1 MTTGEKRKGKIS
13 LAIWGIVGV
22 FLAADF
28 WPFVS
33 QSEMQKT
40 VETVWLADSEEQDK
54 VVPQNSL
61 EEKTIALTFDDGVI
75 IGLNS
80 GEIFIT
86 FR

>member
-33 QSEMQKT
+33 QSETQKA
-40 VETVWLADSEEQDK
+40 VETVWLADSEEQGCATELFGGKNNCPD
-54 VVPQNSL
+54 L
-61 EEKTIALTFDDGVI
+61 
-75 IGLNS
+75 
-80 GEIFIT
+80 
-86 FR
+86 